1 MDKKDKLQKS
11 LEKNLPGV
19 KKSEIIIANK
29 DKKDIKD
36 DYELARTTYKDLIQ
50 TGMRLARRTR
60 RARARESE
68 HPRAFEVLSRAIK
81 DVGDTTDKLM
91 ELQKNKKA
99 LNKEE
104 EETEKKRLVT
114 NNNLFV
120 GSTADL
126 QKMILDKDF
135 IDAED

>member
-50 TGMRLARRTR
+50 TGIALARRTR
-60 RARARESE
+60 RARPRERTPASV
-68 HPRAFEVLSRAIK
+68 RSFK
-81 DVGDTTDKLM
+81 
-91 ELQKNKKA
+91 
-99 LNKEE
+99 
-104 EETEKKRLVT
+104 
-114 NNNLFV
+114 
-120 GSTADL
+120 
-126 QKMILDKDF
+126 
-135 IDAED
+135 